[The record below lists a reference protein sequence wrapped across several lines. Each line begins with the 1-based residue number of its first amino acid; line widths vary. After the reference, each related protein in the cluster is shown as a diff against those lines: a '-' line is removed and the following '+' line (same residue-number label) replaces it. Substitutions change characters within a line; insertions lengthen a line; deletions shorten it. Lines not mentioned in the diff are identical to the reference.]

1 MLGRESIILKGIHLG
16 QNLCHIQARGFQQG
30 AVDHSCTAMASEEAG
45 VPMRS
50 DIVPSGITTLPVD
63 SLPSE
68 PPGKP
73 FPSLYSYIIQLSEKT
88 CAAEILSPLV

>member
-50 DIVPSGITTLPVD
+50 DIVPSGITTPGLGGPF
-63 SLPSE
+63 LPSHDSRDLE
-68 PPGKP
+68 
-73 FPSLYSYIIQLSEKT
+73 SLQI
-88 CAAEILSPLV
+88 